1 MVRNVCGLMTN
12 KALEQQKKKN
22 SEFSEVLKQSLKGNI
37 FEKIFDEFM
46 EFFVVH

>member
-12 KALEQQKKKN
+12 KSLDQKKN